1 MAMVPGTITIDP
13 ATGADSGTGAAYE
26 LFQDYD
32 AKQDYGTA
40 SGTVLAA
47 AKQQVADLCESV
59 AQVIVNHVT
68 TNGKAVVD
76 TGDAGLQRLPAAPML
91 EDDPCKAPAA
101 KKTLAIE

>member
-1 MAMVPGTITIDP
+1 MAMAPGSITINP
-13 ATGADSGTGAAYE
+13 TTGADSGSGAAYE

-32 AKQDYGTA
+32 AKLDYGAAT
-40 SGTVLAA
+40 GTTLAA
-47 AKQQVADLCESV
+47 AKQQAADLCESI